1 LEARDITCRV
11 RTNREVSSGIYRARL
26 EPVKAT
32 VPDAAPGQFAM
43 IQVKEKAGPLLR
55 RPLSYLQA
63 GEGRIEFLY
72 RVVGVG
78 THILAQAKKK
88 DELKVLGPLGSGFD
102 LSPVKSSALLVA
114 GGIGIAPIYFLA
126 MKLVERRI
134 PNVELVYGARTAKE
148 ILFAEDME
156 KTGIT
161 VRIAT
166 DDGSAGSRGLA
177 SEEAIKAMGANK
189 PDVVFACGPYPMLHA
204 VAESAARIGAPC
216 RVSIEER
223 MACGVG
229 ACMGCAVKTEQGYL
243 HVCCDGPVFDASVL
257 FKRP

>member
-11 RTNREVSSGIYRARL
+11 RANREVSSGIYRATL
-26 EPVKAT
+26 EPVKGT

-43 IQVKEKAGPLLR
+43 IQVKEKSGPLLR

-63 GEGRIEFLY
+63 GAGRIEFLY

-78 THILAQAKKK
+78 TRILAQAKKN
-88 DELKVLGPLGSGFD
+88 DELKVLGPLGSGFE
-102 LSPVKSSALLVA
+102 LSAVKSNALLVA

-126 MKLVERRI
+126 MKLVERKI
-134 PNVELVYGARTAKE
+134 PKIEVVYGARTARE
-148 ILFAEDME
+148 ILFAEDLE
-156 KTGIT
+156 KAGIA
-161 VRIAT
+161 VRIVT
-166 DDGSAGSRGLA
+166 DDGSAGKRALA
-177 SEEAIKAMGANK
+177 SKEAAKAMGANK
-189 PDVVFACGPYPMLHA
+189 PDAVFACGPYPMLRA
-204 VAESAARIGAPC
+204 VAESSARIGAPC
-216 RVSIEER
+216 QVSIEER

-257 FKRP
+257 FKI